1 MTDIALIGAGGVAQ
15 RHAHVLSGLDDVR
28 IVSVADVSAD
38 AADSLARTVDARAFD
53 DVEAALDVPGV
64 DAAYVCVP
72 PFAHGP
78 AEEAVLA
85 RRLPM
90 FVEKPVG
97 LDLEVVD
104 RIEDLV
110 RESGVVTGTG
120 YHWRCLD
127 HLDVAR
133 EVFARTRPLIAHGFW
148 LDKRPPVG
156 WWQSRERSGGQVV
169 EQLAHVLDLARLL
182 FGEAVDVSAFGA
194 SAPAEERVPG
204 ALPEGV
210 DVTDVDD
217 ASGGVVR
224 FASGTI
230 MTITATCALRR
241 KLGAGLDVVTAG
253 THLSIAED
261 ALVVDRGDGEVER
274 HEARA
279 DPREA
284 VDRDFVAAV
293 RGEVASTVAPYVDA
307 AASHRLAMAL
317 AESSSTGRSTTPRR
331 PGTSS

>member
-1 MTDIALIGAGGVAQ
+1 MTKIALIGAGGVAQ
-15 RHAHVLSGLDDVR
+15 RHAKVLSGLDDVE
-28 IVSVADVSAD
+28 IVSVADMTTD
-38 AADSLARTVDARAFD
+38 AAEALARTVDARAFD

-72 PFAHGP
+72 PFAHGA
-78 AEEAVLA
+78 AEEAILA
-85 RRLPM
+85 RRLPL

-97 LDLEVVD
+97 LDLDTVD
-104 RIEDLV
+104 RIDDLV
-110 RESGVVTGTG
+110 RDSGVVTGTG

-127 HLDVAR
+127 HLDVTR
-133 EVFARTRPLIAHGFW
+133 EILAQTRPLLAHGSW

-169 EQLAHVLDLARLL
+169 EQLAHVLDLARVL

-194 SAPAEERVPG
+194 SAPDDERVPG

-217 ASGGVVR
+217 ATGGVVR
-224 FASGTI
+224 FASGTV

-241 KLGAGLDVVTAG
+241 KFGAGLDVVTSG

-261 ALVVDRGDGEVER
+261 ALVVDRGEGEVER
-274 HEARA
+274 HEARV

-293 RGEVASTVAPYVDA
+293 RGEKAAAIAPYSDA

-317 AESSSTGRSTTPRR
+317 AESSLTGRPTTPRR
-331 PGTSS
+331 PGTTS